1 MEEAWGLCPR
11 PELTSAR
18 LLWPGGQRWTECP
31 IPKYSESFE
40 GGLGVGAG
48 NYPKDCVCSPHYKA
62 VSGCS
67 HDAER
72 LIRPEWTD
80 LPSRESP
87 FPGKPRSLLA
97 GTVVISHFYNF
108 PGTLVG
114 KWGGV
119 SHQHVCSCTKE
130 NCMSMNTHART
141 PTACTGNCGVDPGSA
156 AESQRQT
163 RELKGG
169 IQM

>member
-1 MEEAWGLCPR
+1 MEEAWGPR

-18 LLWPGGQRWTECP
+18 LLWPGGQRWTEHP

-48 NYPKDCVCSPHYKA
+48 NYPKDCVFP
-62 VSGCS
+62 S

-80 LPSRESP
+80 PPSRESP
-87 FPGKPRSLLA
+87 FPGKPHSLLA
-97 GTVVISHFYNF
+97 GTVVTSHFYNF

-114 KWGGV
+114 KWGWWWWSV
-119 SHQHVCSCTKE
+119 TSTS
-130 NCMSMNTHART
+130 ARA
-141 PTACTGNCGVDPGSA
+141 P
-156 AESQRQT
+156 
-163 RELKGG
+163 
-169 IQM
+169 